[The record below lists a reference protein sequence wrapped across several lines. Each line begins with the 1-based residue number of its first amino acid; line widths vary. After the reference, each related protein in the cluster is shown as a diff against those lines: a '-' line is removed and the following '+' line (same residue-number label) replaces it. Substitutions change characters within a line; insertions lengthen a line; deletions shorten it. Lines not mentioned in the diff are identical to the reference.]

1 MLDLASQIT
10 AAADYIRSRW
20 DRKPQVGIVL
30 GTGLGDF
37 AAEVEAEE
45 IIPYNDIPHFPIP
58 TALGHKGRLVL
69 GTCRG
74 VPVATMD
81 GRYHCYEGYPLHQV
95 TLPVRVMKAL
105 GIEMLILSNAS
116 GGMNPKFKVGDVMVI
131 TDHINLMGD
140 NPLIGPND
148 DALGPRF
155 PHMCDVYD
163 CKLIDRAMEIADQA
177 EFKAHRG
184 VYAGLKGPNFETRA
198 EYRFLRTI
206 GADAVGMSTVPEV
219 IVAAHMSLPVLAISA
234 VTNVCDPDDL
244 DKATGEDVIDAAK
257 IAEPKMRRI
266 VLEILA
272 ARSWRAE
279 R

>member
-1 MLDLASQIT
+1 MLDLALQIS

-20 DRKPQVGIVL
+20 KRKPQVGIVL

-37 AAEVEAEE
+37 AAEVEAEVV
-45 IIPYNDIPHFPIP
+45 IPYGDIPHFPAP
-58 TALGHKGRLVL
+58 TALGHKGRLVC

-74 VPVATMD
+74 VPVVTMD
-81 GRYHCYEGYPLHQV
+81 GRYHCYEGYSLKQI
-95 TLPVRVMKAL
+95 TLPVRVLKEL
-105 GIEMLILSNAS
+105 GIELLVLSNAS
-116 GGMNPKFKVGDVMVI
+116 GGMNPRFQVGDVMIIV
-131 TDHINLMGD
+131 DHINLMGD

-163 CKLIDRAMEIADQA
+163 SSLVDRAMEIARQA
-177 EFKAHRG
+177 DFTAHRG
-184 VYAGLKGPNFETRA
+184 VYVGLKGPNFETRA

-219 IVAAHMSLPVLAISA
+219 IVAAHMRLPVLAISA
-234 VTNVCDPDDL
+234 VTNVCDPDAL
-244 DKATGEDVIDAAK
+244 EKATGEDVIDAAK

-272 ARSWRAE
+272 ERAS

>member
-1 MLDLASQIT
+1 MLDLAAQIS
-10 AAADYIRSRW
+10 AAAEFIRGRW
-20 DRKPQVGIVL
+20 PRRPQVGIVL

-37 AAEVEAEE
+37 SAEVEPEAV
-45 IIPYNDIPHFPIP
+45 ISYDDIPHFPKP
-58 TALGHKGRLVL
+58 TAPGHKGKLVC

-74 VPVATMD
+74 VPVVVMD
-81 GRYHCYEGYPLHQV
+81 GRYHCYEGYPLQQI
-95 TLPVRVMKAL
+95 TLPVRVFKAL
-105 GIEMLILSNAS
+105 GIELLILSNAS
-116 GGMNPKFKVGDVMVI
+116 GGMNPKFSVGDVMVI

-148 DALGPRF
+148 DTLGPRF

-163 CKLIDRAMEIADQA
+163 CKLIDRAMAIAEA
-177 EFKAHRG
+177 AKFKAHRG

-244 DKATGEDVIDAAK
+244 EKATGEDVIDAAK
-257 IAEPKMRRI
+257 LAAPKMRTI
-266 VLEILA
+266 VLEILND
-272 ARSWRAE
+272 RAG